1 MKKFMV
7 GFLLKNASDITF
19 NKSTKRL
26 DSFYSLIS
34 QFHFSLAIFS
44 L

>member
-19 NKSTKRL
+19 NKPTKRL
-26 DSFYSLIS
+26 GLFL
-34 QFHFSLAIFS
+34 
-44 L
+44 